1 MQLFDVFQLFLLFQ
15 FWQIIHLNFLISSA
29 VNLTI
34 PFAILIVMAFL
45 VENEFVVRRV
55 YASVGDGLALGAV
68 SRLVDG
74 RTFVK
79 EAGKR
84 KRLVCH
90 AVRLA
95 ILLFLQNALR
105 EPSEMHIQTI
115 VLMFFGLDAEIR
127 TA

>member
-1 MQLFDVFQLFLLFQ
+1 MQLFDVFQLFLLVQ

-45 VENEFVVRRV
+45 VENEFVVWRV
-55 YASVGDGLALGAV
+55 NASVGDGLALGAV

-90 AVRLA
+90 AVLLA
-95 ILLFLQNALR
+95 ILLFLLNALR
-105 EPSEMHIQTI
+105 ESSEMHI
-115 VLMFFGLDAEIR
+115 
-127 TA
+127 